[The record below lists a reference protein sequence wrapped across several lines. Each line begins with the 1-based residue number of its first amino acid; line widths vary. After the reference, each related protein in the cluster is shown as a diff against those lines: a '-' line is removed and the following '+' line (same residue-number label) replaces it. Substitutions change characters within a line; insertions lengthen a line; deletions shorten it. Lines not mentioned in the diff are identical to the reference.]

1 MIKTLPVAIVLAAA
15 AFVWRAAMAD
25 APTTAPAASA
35 GGSVTMQWRQPV
47 PAQPDVKGRSIIG
60 RVVKPDSAK
69 PSWECRGYLAGQST
83 PAAPPAELL
92 AAGKRL
98 QQTMAD
104 PKISPQLKQ
113 EWLAQ
118 WSGTPEGQA
127 YQTALNAYE
136 QSTNQTSQPLMLSIA
151 ADGSFRA
158 DDVQPGNYLLIIY
171 QIQTPEAGG
180 SAQIYAMIQ
189 RQITVSGRGDDPMD
203 LGQLKLALSNP
214 PAGVAKAPVISLD
227 AKTLDGKTFKL
238 ADHRGAYVL
247 VDLWAT
253 WTPLSD
259 TRMSAL
265 NDVFAAFGQDKK
277 FVMIGLGAGDS
288 VQDVTHFAQQHAMP
302 WMQARLDEPA
312 AQSIAEMLGVNSL
325 PAVVLIGPDGK
336 VMAAGLRGPGIKAV
350 VQEALN
356 AP

>member
-1 MIKTLPVAIVLAAA
+1 MIKTLPVVIFLAAV
-15 AFVWRAAMAD
+15 AFMWRAAMAD

-35 GGSVTMQWRQPV
+35 GESLTTRPAQPV
-47 PAQPDVKGRSIIG
+47 PAPLEGKGRSIIG
-60 RVVKPDSAK
+60 RVVKPESAK
-69 PSWECRGYLAGQST
+69 PAWECRGYLAGQRTTS
-83 PAAPPAELL
+83 PPPAELL

-98 QQTMAD
+98 RQTMAD

-113 EWLAQ
+113 AWMSQWL
-118 WSGTPEGQA
+118 STSDGQA

-151 ADGSFRA
+151 ADGSFRT
-158 DDVQPGNYLLIIY
+158 DDVRPGKYQLTIY
-171 QIQTPEAGG
+171 QVQTPDAGG

-189 RQITVSGRGDDPMD
+189 REVTVSGPSDDPMD

-214 PAGVAKAPVISLD
+214 PAGAAEAPAISFD

-238 ADHRGAYVL
+238 ADHRGAFVL

-259 TRMSAL
+259 TRLAAL

-288 VQDVTHFAQQHAMP
+288 VQAVTQFVQQHAMP
-302 WMQARLDEPA
+302 WMQASLDEPT
-312 AQSIAEMLGVNSL
+312 AQSVAEMLGGHSL

-336 VMAAGLRGPGIKAV
+336 VIATGLRGPGIRTA